1 MSSTLISSL
10 TWIPRGKAARHPQ
23 KYVLDESEL
32 ERVGKMG
39 GEGVLEKLRLE
50 MEAMEMKDANAMAT
64 EGGDDDDW
72 EDDSES
78 GASSSPSDGE
88 AEEGDVDMKPSDP
101 TDLTAYNLDTY
112 DEEESRGAAMGAF
125 SNIKGLSVYQDNNE
139 DPYITLKDDVDE
151 EDERANLEVLPTD
164 SIILSAQTSD
174 DLSSLNYHVYDEE
187 NENLFV
193 HHDHLLP
200 AFPLCVEWLDFPS
213 GGASRSDGKTHGNYI
228 AVGTMDPSIEIFDMD
243 VLEGVY
249 PEAILGPAAGA
260 ESAVPKAKGTGKKK
274 KRQLQTNPDH
284 HVAAVTS
291 LSWTPHHRNLLLS
304 SSADMTVKLWD
315 LAQDGQQKAVRS
327 WDNIHPNEK
336 VLAVVWNKSANGEHS
351 KVVLSAGERT
361 VKVWD
366 TRAAQ
371 DGLSTGGLGSDV
383 EAICWDPWASMDFFV
398 SLENGLVLCYDARN
412 LSDAA
417 PRPKYTISAHDGPV
431 SALDVNPHVRGCI
444 ATGGMDKLVK
454 IWNVQEEEDTR
465 REISMVTSQDLGVG
479 KVFTLRW
486 SPDSPL
492 TLAAAGSH
500 ARLQI
505 WDTGS
510 NAGVRQAFGQRLR
523 QAGKELREAKKG
535 AGIIGI
541 VDEEEQSDD
550 E

>member
-23 KYVLDESEL
+23 KYILDENEL

-39 GEGVLEKLRLE
+39 GEGVLEKLREE
-50 MEAMEMKDANAMAT
+50 MEAMEMKDSKTMPT
-64 EGGDDDDW
+64 DGDDEDW
-72 EDDSES
+72 EDESDS
-78 GASSSPSDGE
+78 GASSMSE
-88 AEEGDVDMKPSDP
+88 VEGDKADVDMKPSDP
-101 TDLTAYNLDTY
+101 NDLTAYNLDTY

-125 SNIKGLSVYQDNNE
+125 SNIKGLSMYQDNND
-139 DPYITLKDDVDE
+139 DPYITLKDDADE
-151 EDERANLEVLPTD
+151 EEERANLEILPTD
-164 SIILSAQTSD
+164 SIILTAQTSD
-174 DLSSLNYHVYDEE
+174 DLSSLNYHVYDED

-213 GGASRSDGKTHGNYI
+213 GGPSRPDGKTHGNYI

-260 ESAVPKAKGTGKKK
+260 DMVPKAKGTGKKK
-274 KRQLQTNPDH
+274 KRMLQTSPDH
-284 HVAAVTS
+284 HVASVTS
-291 LSWTPHHRNLLLS
+291 LSWTPFHRNLLLS

-315 LAQDGQQKAVRS
+315 LAQDGQQKAIRS

-336 VLAVVWNKSANGEHS
+336 VLAVEWNKFGSGEHS

-383 EAICWDPWASMDFFV
+383 EAICWDPWAAMDFYV
-398 SLENGLVLCYDARN
+398 SLENGLVLCYDARM
-412 LSDAA
+412 LGKDA

-431 SALDVNPHVRGCI
+431 SALHVNPHVRGCI

-454 IWNVQEEEDTR
+454 IWNVQEEDDAR

-479 KVFTLRW
+479 KVFTIRW

-505 WDTGS
+505 WDTAS
-510 NAGVRQAFGQRLR
+510 NAGIRQAFGPRLR
-523 QAGKELREAKKG
+523 QTGKELREAKKN

-541 VDEEEQSDD
+541 VDDEEQSDD
-550 E
+550 DE